1 MIIRRRLPRL
11 ASLLVVAAV
20 CSYGQP
26 TVGAKP
32 PAKSN
37 PWRPLLG
44 GNDFAGWYTWLE
56 TSGRNSDPTGIFKFE
71 DGAVHVYATA
81 KDGSKQPYG
90 YFATDKELS
99 NYHLRF
105 QYKWGRKKFIPRYE
119 TKRDAGLMYHVFGPD
134 LLWPTCIECQVQETD
149 TGDFVMVGTTLTI
162 ELGPPA
168 YGYPKY
174 APGGKPRSGLK
185 WHVLNRGEYND
196 PPEDSLTDWNTVE
209 VIVTD
214 GALTHIV
221 NGKVNNYGVR
231 PMRPDPQDP
240 SREIPLTRGRILF
253 QAEGAEVIYRNIEI
267 KPAEADPITTESRRH
282 RGD

>member
-1 MIIRRRLPRL
+1 MRKQSYSIGR
-11 ASLLVVAAV
+11 ASLTVLSIGLILATYCASARAAEHD
-20 CSYGQP
+20 GW
-26 TVGAKP
+26 T
-32 PAKSN
+32 
-37 PWRPLLG
+37 PLFNG
-44 GNDFAGWYTWLE
+44 RNFDGWYTWLE
-56 TSGRNSDPTGIFKFE
+56 SSGKNSDPQKIFSIRG
-71 DGAVHVYATA
+71 GAVHVYAHAPDGT
-81 KDGSKQPYG
+81 KQPQGYFSTVTEYSNYRLKFQYRWGSK
-90 YFATDKELS
+90 
-99 NYHLRF
+99 R
-105 QYKWGRKKFIPRYE
+105 FIPRAQL
-119 TKRDAGLMYHVFGPD
+119 KRDAGLMYHVVGPD
-134 LLWPTCIECQVQETD
+134 LLWPTCVECQVQETD

-196 PPEDSLTDWNTVE
+196 PPEDLLTDWNTVE
-209 VIVTD
+209 VIATD

-231 PMRPDPQDP
+231 PMRPDPKDP
-240 SREIPLTRGRILF
+240 SREIPLNRGRILF